1 MKKLILSMAL
11 LATMGATATAQDIN
25 NGTPLMPDRPLTSGE
40 LFQGMSRA
48 IPNGRVVL
56 PYGLDVTFDKTVHLI
71 FPSAIR
77 YVDLGSQNIIAGK
90 AEDAENVL
98 RVKAAV
104 KDFET
109 ETNMSV
115 ICEDGSFY
123 AFNVKYAD
131 EPEKLS
137 VEMKDFLCQ
146 RGQSGIRSS
155 SAECSQDWCE
165 AQFLST
171 MEGRLPS
178 NRADIYFKELGNESP
193 VLVKLMMQTIYQND
207 KRTIKH
213 IGTQQFGMRFL
224 LRGLYAHNGLL
235 YFHTRMENG
244 TNMPY
249 SVDFITFK
257 VVDKKV
263 AKRTAI
269 QEQVLQPLRAY
280 HQVMQVKGKDSEHS
294 VFVLEQFALSEDKQ
308 LEVTLYERNGGRT
321 LTFYVEQEDLL
332 LAKKIDNLKLKW

>member
-1 MKKLILSMAL
+1 MKKWIFSAVL
-11 LATMGATATAQDIN
+11 LAMMGASATAQ
-25 NGTPLMPDRPLTSGE
+25 TTTLTLTPDRPLSSGE
-40 LFQGMSRA
+40 LFQGMSKA
-48 IPNGRVVL
+48 IPNGRIVL
-56 PYGLDVTFDKTVHLI
+56 PYGLEVTFEKTVHLI
-71 FPSAIR
+71 FPAPVR

-131 EPEKLS
+131 EPEKLN
-137 VEMKDFLCQ
+137 VEMKDFL
-146 RGQSGIRSS
+146 SPV
-155 SAECSQDWCE
+155 
-165 AQFLST
+165 
-171 MEGRLPS
+171 EGRLPS

-193 VLVKLMMQTIYQND
+193 ILVKLMMKTIYQND
-207 KRTIKH
+207 KRVFKH
-213 IGTQQFGMRFL
+213 IGTQMFGMKFL

-235 YFHTRMENG
+235 YFHTRIDNM

-249 SVDFITFK
+249 SVDFVTFK

-280 HQVMQVKGKDSEHS
+280 HQVNYIKGRHTESS
-294 VFVLEQFALSEDKQ
+294 VFALEQFSLSEDKQ
-308 LEVTLYERNGGRT
+308 LEVTLYEHNGGRT
-321 LTFYVEQEDLL
+321 LTFYVEPQDLL
-332 LAKKIDNLKLKW
+332 LAQKIDNLKLKW

>member
-1 MKKLILSMAL
+1 MKKWIFSAVL
-11 LATMGATATAQDIN
+11 LATMGASATAQ
-25 NGTPLMPDRPLTSGE
+25 TTTLTLTPDRPLSSGE
-40 LFQGMSRA
+40 LFQGMSKA
-48 IPNGRVVL
+48 IPNGRIVL
-56 PYGLDVTFDKTVHLI
+56 PYGLEVTFEKTVHLI
-71 FPSAIR
+71 FPAPVR

-98 RVKAAV
+98 RVKAAF

-131 EPEKLS
+131 EPEKLN
-137 VEMKDFLCQ
+137 VEMKDFL
-146 RGQSGIRSS
+146 SPV
-155 SAECSQDWCE
+155 
-165 AQFLST
+165 
-171 MEGRLPS
+171 EGRLPS

-193 VLVKLMMQTIYQND
+193 ILVKLMMKTIYQND
-207 KRTIKH
+207 KRVFRH
-213 IGTQQFGMRFL
+213 IGAQMFGMKFL

-235 YFHTRMENG
+235 YFHTRMENE

-280 HQVMQVKGKDSEHS
+280 HQVNYIKGRHTESS
-294 VFVLEQFALSEDKQ
+294 VFALEQFSLSEDKQ
-308 LEVTLYERNGGRT
+308 LEVTLYEHNGGRT
-321 LTFYVEQEDLL
+321 LTFYVEPQDLL
-332 LAKKIDNLKLKW
+332 LAQKIDNLKLKW

>member
-1 MKKLILSMAL
+1 MKKWIFSAVL
-11 LATMGATATAQDIN
+11 LATMGASATAQTTTSTL
-25 NGTPLMPDRPLTSGE
+25 TPDLQLSSGE
-40 LFQGMSRA
+40 LFQGMSKA

-56 PYGLDVTFDKTVHLI
+56 PYGLEVTFDKTVHLI
-71 FPSAIR
+71 FPSAVR

-137 VEMKDFLCQ
+137 VEMKDFL
-146 RGQSGIRSS
+146 SPV
-155 SAECSQDWCE
+155 
-165 AQFLST
+165 
-171 MEGRLPS
+171 EGRLPS

-213 IGTQQFGMRFL
+213 IGARQFGMKFL

-235 YFHTRMENG
+235 YFHTRMENE

-249 SVDFITFK
+249 SVDFVTFK

-280 HQVMQVKGKDSEHS
+280 HQVLQVRGKGSEHS
-294 VFVLEQFALSEDKQ
+294 VFVLDQFSLSEDKQ

-332 LAKKIDNLKLKW
+332 LAQKIDNLKLKW